1 MRSDFRFRRLS
12 EIPRNSASR
21 MSASSIDTN
30 PRMIAKMLCNAQ
42 SGSISGIV
50 QSSTISVTL
59 PKQSML
65 RNLAYPLCLKGKHC
79 IARSFSVFS
88 DVFDLTQNPSHWPN
102 PLKSHSCNLVT
113 ASDVLRPVS
122 VSGWVDSI
130 RVMKD
135 SVFIVLRDGCGRVQ
149 TLFPCDKDGCPPKR
163 LSRLVE
169 DVLKDIPL
177 ESVVCVTGTV
187 WMGVISESRC
197 KSAPKMPLIPT
208 CRRAVLKSR
217 GITSI
222 S

>member
-1 MRSDFRFRRLS
+1 MPKAGLSRELYNHRLFLSLFQNSQCCEISRIRSVSRVS
-12 EIPRNSASR
+12 IAS
-21 MSASSIDTN
+21 
-30 PRMIAKMLCNAQ
+30 L
-42 SGSISGIV
+42 G
-50 QSSTISVTL
+50 
-59 PKQSML
+59 
-65 RNLAYPLCLKGKHC
+65 
-79 IARSFSVFS
+79 RSPSF
-88 DVFDLTQNPSHWPN
+88 PSHWPN

>member
-1 MRSDFRFRRLS
+1 MPKAGLSRELYNHRLFLS
-12 EIPRNSASR
+12 LFQNSQCCEISR
-21 MSASSIDTN
+21 I
-30 PRMIAKMLCNAQ
+30 L
-42 SGSISGIV
+42 
-50 QSSTISVTL
+50 
-59 PKQSML
+59 
-65 RNLAYPLCLKGKHC
+65 LCLKGKHC

-169 DVLKDIPL
+169 DVLNDIPL

-187 WMGVISESRC
+187 WMGVD
-197 KSAPKMPLIPT
+197 L
-208 CRRAVLKSR
+208 
-217 GITSI
+217 
-222 S
+222 